1 MTSPPGDAGTKPL
14 NSQLFER
21 NKDRQ
26 MNLSDQWIVFVLSV
40 MGKSISASVSGQ
52 INPLGVTAVK
62 ATDGVMELLSTLF
75 IVFLEIIHNSWKF
88 C

>member
-1 MTSPPGDAGTKPL
+1 
-14 NSQLFER
+14 
-21 NKDRQ
+21 

-62 ATDGVMELLSTLF
+62 TTDGVMELLSTLF